1 MSSRVRALL
10 AAGAVAAA
18 AAFTAAPASAVC
30 DLALYE
36 LTGWCS
42 YCAPAGIA
50 YNVADDALHDKLPPL
65 ECAA

>member
-10 AAGAVAAA
+10 AAAFLAG

-30 DLALYE
+30 DPTLYE

-42 YCAPAGIA
+42 YCSPVGIV
-50 YNVADDALHDKLPPL
+50 YNAADDALHDKLPPL
-65 ECAA
+65 DCAA